1 MPTPSQTRNM
11 RKWTGVYF
19 GPTRGRNV
27 PHNSRRAC
35 LCEKEDTYS
44 TDCCRGALV
53 SQGIGQT
60 SHVRGI
66 GGGFSNG
73 FSTGFN
79 ITADYA

>member
-44 TDCCRGALV
+44 TECCRGALV
-53 SQGIGQT
+53 SQGVGQT
-60 SHVRGI
+60 SYPFTGLAPFSD
-66 GGGFSNG
+66 GFSNG
-73 FSTGFN
+73 FQIN
-79 ITADYA
+79 PI